1 MARTIEYT
9 PNFKRPSI
17 RNTTTRSTNPRMF
30 PQAIR
35 ASGDFPSKTRQ
46 GGNSSETFPPKKQL
60 VEKQKSF
67 TTVNDIN
74 SLARPTSILTNNI
87 VEAQLKVDR
96 SSRLRRKM
104 IIDPVLASR
113 LTPIDQTVQTK
124 KTFTVDHVNSAKL
137 LGVETTLILIQ
148 TPPIQMTT
156 TKGLRVRLL
165 GVLREIMTM
174 TTTMRMAV
182 RILASLPELQ
192 PKGLSSAE
200 ESRKYHPKS

>member
-1 MARTIEYT
+1 MDRTTEFMQK
-9 PNFKRPSI
+9 FKRLSI
-17 RNTTTRSTNPRMF
+17 RNTTIRSTSPRMF

-104 IIDPVLASR
+104 IIDPVL
-113 LTPIDQTVQTK
+113 
-124 KTFTVDHVNSAKL
+124 
-137 LGVETTLILIQ
+137 
-148 TPPIQMTT
+148 
-156 TKGLRVRLL
+156 
-165 GVLREIMTM
+165 
-174 TTTMRMAV
+174 
-182 RILASLPELQ
+182 
-192 PKGLSSAE
+192 
-200 ESRKYHPKS
+200 